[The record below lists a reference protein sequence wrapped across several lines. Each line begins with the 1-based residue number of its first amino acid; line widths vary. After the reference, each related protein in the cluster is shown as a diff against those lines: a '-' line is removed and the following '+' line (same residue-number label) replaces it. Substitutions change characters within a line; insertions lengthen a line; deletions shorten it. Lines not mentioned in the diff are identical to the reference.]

1 MRANEVIKRHIEENG
16 IKQNFVANKIGLSPE
31 LFRRSIDGKR
41 KITADELISICSV
54 LSLQL
59 SDFQN
64 VTQQNKPA

>member
-59 SDFQN
+59 SDFQSAS
-64 VTQQNKPA
+64 Q